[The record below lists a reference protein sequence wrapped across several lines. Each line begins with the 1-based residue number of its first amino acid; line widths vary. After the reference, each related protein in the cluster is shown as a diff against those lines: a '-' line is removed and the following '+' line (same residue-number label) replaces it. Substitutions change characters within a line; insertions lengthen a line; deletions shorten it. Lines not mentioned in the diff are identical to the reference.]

1 MHKLLFLILFLITT
15 TQLFSEDIKN
25 EVTKAATSL
34 ALSNPTLS
42 LILIAVVGA
51 IAIVC
56 YIYIKN
62 KKKSGDKSEQP
73 TTVINNTISSE
84 NPIKAVVKRMNFVT
98 PEGQSNV
105 NPVLVKADIH
115 EAARLGETYEHDVN
129 DIRVEAVETR
139 TKKVASYLKEI
150 IADISTSYTQKL
162 PSKVNIKDINDIV
175 KILIKQDFNEVI
187 LSKIKDLKLDKNND
201 TSIEAEKISKSS
213 IKILKDKFLNYP
225 IDLEPKILNNVW
237 ESYSSQLLTSLNAC
251 IAECK
256 TLSVEALNKEE
267 QKRKEYTNQVK
278 NLINNI
284 FQFDKSLCE
293 DSSDGDKVK

>member
-25 EVTKAATSL
+25 EVTKTVASL
-34 ALSNPTLS
+34 TLSNPTLS
-42 LILIAVVGA
+42 LILIAIVGA
-51 IAIVC
+51 IALVC
-56 YIYIKN
+56 YIFVKN
-62 KKKSGDKSEQP
+62 KKKPNEKSEQP
-73 TTVINNTISSE
+73 TTVINNNIANES
-84 NPIKAVVKRMNFVT
+84 PFKIKRMNLVT
-98 PEGQSNV
+98 PEGQNNI

-129 DIRVEAVETR
+129 DIRIEAIETR
-139 TKKVASYLKEI
+139 TKKVSSYLKEI

-162 PSKVNIKDINDIV
+162 PSKINIKDINDIV

-237 ESYSSQLLTSLNAC
+237 ESYSSQLLASLNAC

-284 FQFDKSLCE
+284 FQFDKSLCD